1 MIVGVRPFMCPSA
14 CYISVTQWQPFS
26 LRSTCFEF
34 LNIMLFSINANAILI
49 YVYITFAKYP
59 PKAFIRS
66 IFPVV
71 MKSKN
76 QMKNKHLI
84 SPQTMFIVLKGRV
97 MILSCIDLKGLAYF
111 LPGKY
116 LWVITATSCSLK
128 IV

>member
-1 MIVGVRPFMCPSA
+1 
-14 CYISVTQWQPFS
+14 
-26 LRSTCFEF
+26 
-34 LNIMLFSINANAILI
+34 MLFSINANAILI

-71 MKSKN
+71 MMKSKN
-76 QMKNKHLI
+76 EMNNKHLF

-97 MILSCIDLKGLAYF
+97 MIFSCIDLKGLAYF

-116 LWVITATSCSLK
+116 L
-128 IV
+128 